1 LAEGPIGSLM
11 RVPIAAAIL
20 ILFGARVA
28 PSLETRLIDYDIDGT
43 AKYADVTWN
52 SGPGSTEQK
61 QIKFPFHE
69 SFRMPVGEV
78 AYISAQKVK
87 VTRPD
92 PLQKGAIEI
101 LSDGVHGTVHV
112 EIHVNW
118 RPSGEA
124 TADAPFGIAKV
135 SARIE

>member
-1 LAEGPIGSLM
+1 MRIYLIASMLA
-11 RVPIAAAIL
+11 
-20 ILFGARVA
+20 LFGARVA
-28 PSLETRLIDYDIDGT
+28 PCLETRLIEYDIDGT

-61 QIKFPFHE
+61 QLKLPSHE

-78 AYISAQKVK
+78 AYVSAQKVK

-101 LSDGVHGTVHV
+101 LSDGVRGTVHV